1 MPVEIKET
9 SATLRTLEVT
19 IPQEDLKAPF
29 EKKLSQ
35 YKKQVTLKGFRQGQV
50 PKAMILKQFG
60 DSIHHEVVNEMVD
73 KVLNEEL
80 KKAGII
86 PVGQLKVTKFNDD
99 KESAVTL
106 TVEVEMDP
114 EIDIK
119 GYADT
124 GITVPQT
131 AVHEEEVQAEFDH
144 LMKMWSKD
152 EHVDRAAQKGDV
164 VVDGGVFTVLPG
176 VDDRRV
182 ARKRES
188 GDGVGYHCRTEVEVC
203 RVVDIGPDVED
214 VVQVGV
220 AFRGCAGEDEHGV
233 DAGSVGDGEAEEVPG
248 KLVLDDGVVDCAVG
262 LLSDDDGEDD
272 EGVAV
277 VEVEGGVAIDGGA
290 LDGDGEQIGTDVEG
304 VVVAA
309 DGVDENGA
317 CEGVGAGPPGHAG
330 DEAQGVGAWGE
341 GDHEGVG
348 VGDRRQAVDKELP
361 LACGLV
367 DERVGGVFCDD
378 AAVGHQ
384 TQAEVTAH
392 GVDSVDG
399 KSRYGVLR
407 YGGRCGD
414 EGVAVG
420 ACRGADESETAVEAV
435 ARGGGEVACGG
446 HDVARLPVGIPLVG
460 ESVGGGIVAG
470 VEAVDGL
477 DLPLVA
483 SEGEIGIAEV
493 STLRAVVGCQADG
506 DDLAVG
512 SREVGSDGGP
522 VFPEDTA

>member
-164 VVDGGVFTVLPG
+164 VVGNYLEVVIDGEKQELPENREFRSLLG
-176 VDDRRV
+176 ESASPGFDEGLTGANAGETKEINFKYPDDHKDERYRGKT
-182 ARKRES
+182 AQFK
-188 GDGVGYHCRTEVEVC
+188 VEVTDVRKIVPPTLDEEFC
-203 RVVDIGPDVED
+203 QKVGVKDEAELKSNIAESLANQKQDAAKTKAINEAIDKLIEQNPFEVPNARVVDLIKWSINRNVQDPKDAVEPTEE
-214 VVQVGV
+214 QMKTLAPEAIREIKKHRILEFV
-220 AFRGCAGEDEHGV
+220 ATKEKIRPAQAQV
-233 DAGSVGDGEAEEVPG
+233 DARLQEMAKSYHIEFEDLKSHFRQSGRINQLREELRFQMAADFIVGIRPAAEES
-248 KLVLDDGVVDCAVG
+248 K
-262 LLSDDDGEDD
+262 
-272 EGVAV
+272 
-277 VEVEGGVAIDGGA
+277 
-290 LDGDGEQIGTDVEG
+290 
-304 VVVAA
+304 
-309 DGVDENGA
+309 
-317 CEGVGAGPPGHAG
+317 
-330 DEAQGVGAWGE
+330 
-341 GDHEGVG
+341 
-348 VGDRRQAVDKELP
+348 
-361 LACGLV
+361 
-367 DERVGGVFCDD
+367 
-378 AAVGHQ
+378 
-384 TQAEVTAH
+384 
-392 GVDSVDG
+392 
-399 KSRYGVLR
+399 
-407 YGGRCGD
+407 
-414 EGVAVG
+414 
-420 ACRGADESETAVEAV
+420 
-435 ARGGGEVACGG
+435 
-446 HDVARLPVGIPLVG
+446 
-460 ESVGGGIVAG
+460 
-470 VEAVDGL
+470 
-477 DLPLVA
+477 
-483 SEGEIGIAEV
+483 
-493 STLRAVVGCQADG
+493 
-506 DDLAVG
+506 
-512 SREVGSDGGP
+512 
-522 VFPEDTA
+522 